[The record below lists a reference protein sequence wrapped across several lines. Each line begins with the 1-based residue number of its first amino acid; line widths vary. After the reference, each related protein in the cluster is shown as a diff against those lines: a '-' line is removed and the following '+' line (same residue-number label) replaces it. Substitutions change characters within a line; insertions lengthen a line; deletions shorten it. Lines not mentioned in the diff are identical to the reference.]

1 MKRVKYDFPEG
12 GESKATILLIHGTAP
27 IYFDGK
33 IPACS
38 TNYKLG
44 CMPTY
49 EMLANEL
56 TKRSF
61 STLRYLR
68 DGVYQDEVR
77 WDEYI
82 DVDHYQIVTQLQTIV
97 SEMPSDKPKV
107 LFAFSGGSIHVSK
120 LDLSDVAGVVIVGG
134 LSTNRFHNAAMNVSN
149 KEEWQDFQKEV
160 ESFKTLSEP
169 EIDKINKPNWDGPLK
184 RFWQEI
190 MLNDNWT
197 YFQKHVHIPMLI
209 LHGSDD
215 VEVNKS
221 QARLWKELLPFH
233 NIKSVEINGG
243 DHFLN
248 TSYESGASIISREIE
263 SWVAENGIV

>member
-1 MKRVKYDFPEG
+1 
-12 GESKATILLIHGTAP
+12 
-27 IYFDGK
+27 
-33 IPACS
+33 
-38 TNYKLG
+38 
-44 CMPTY
+44 
-49 EMLANEL
+49 
-56 TKRSF
+56 
-61 STLRYLR
+61 
-68 DGVYQDEVR
+68 
-77 WDEYI
+77 
-82 DVDHYQIVTQLQTIV
+82 
-97 SEMPSDKPKV
+97 
-107 LFAFSGGSIHVSK
+107 
-120 LDLSDVAGVVIVGG
+120 
-134 LSTNRFHNAAMNVSN
+134 MNVSN

-169 EIDKINKPNWDGPLK
+169 EIDKINKPNGDGPLK